1 MANNNTKCGCD
12 FNIKTVGNCDI
23 SKLNLNGKDRANL
36 NWTEISVPEILNIPE
51 LKPDIE
57 GIDQVYANVI
67 LDNVKLIETPFAYK
81 KYTLY
86 SLYEEIIGLP
96 DLLEVGPLITAV
108 DAVLAV
114 LSNPDDPL
122 TPGVVQL
129 LEGLLSSLAPYSNV
143 PVISALITSL
153 ENIITD
159 VGTLVKDI
167 TSALDAVIA
176 AVLNLVAAIN
186 SEPNNVDLIC
196 SLIQV
201 VIDTLNTLKTI
212 IESVVGIVEGLLD
225 TLTAVLDVVAA
236 IPVVGPIV
244 AGLIQGVID
253 GVQLLLD
260 SLTNTLVAAVTNLID
275 GLLTTLVNVN
285 CTNSCI
291 FKLIGN
297 AEGTCLTGRKLIIEG
312 TLKQKIVYTAEVDV
326 QSVHSANYEV
336 PFIAFIIPYAKFEGA
351 TYQENIEVYDPVT
364 DGPIVINGYN
374 YDCELGINVDLC
386 EEFNIEKCIED
397 IYVYALDKRRIFK
410 NITVFLKAKP
420 GASCN

>member
-96 DLLEVGPLITAV
+96 DLLEVGPLTTAV

-143 PVISALITSL
+143 PVISAL
-153 ENIITD
+153 
-159 VGTLVKDI
+159 I

>member
-96 DLLEVGPLITAV
+96 DLLEVGPLTTAV

-201 VIDTLNTLKTI
+201 VI
-212 IESVVGIVEGLLD
+212 D

>member
-96 DLLEVGPLITAV
+96 DLLEVGPLTTAV

-260 SLTNTLVAAVTNLID
+260 SLTNTLV
-275 GLLTTLVNVN
+275 NVN